1 MDGSSNV
8 TVLIWSF
15 GQSSSHNQLDSRLT
29 AHCCLISAHESLQS
43 RDTAQGAHTPDR
55 GQCDCLLPGG
65 VLLRADIYRHPD
77 ISSYLDI

>member
-15 GQSSSHNQLDSRLT
+15 GQSSSHNQLDTRLT

-43 RDTAQGAHTPDR
+43 RDTAQGATLQTGGSVTVCYR
-55 GQCDCLLPGG
+55 AECCSGQISTDT
-65 VLLRADIYRHPD
+65 RIYLV
-77 ISSYLDI
+77 I